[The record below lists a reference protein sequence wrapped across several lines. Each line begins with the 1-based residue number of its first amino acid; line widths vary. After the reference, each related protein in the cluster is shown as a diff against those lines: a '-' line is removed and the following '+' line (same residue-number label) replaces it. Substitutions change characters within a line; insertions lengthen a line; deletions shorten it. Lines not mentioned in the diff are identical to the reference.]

1 MLQNIK
7 SDFAIAN
14 ILSLIIKRKK
24 LKLIKYNKFFQKMP
38 NINIETYK
46 SFNGKY
52 ILYDPKIS
60 KRGKEYNKLDQL
72 IYVGEYLHGERSGRG
87 TEYDPENEN
96 EIYEGEYLH
105 GERNGKGTEYQN
117 REIIFEGEYKNGKRY
132 EGMEYWNYYDG
143 DIYTHFEGVCKQ
155 NGKTEGKIYTDY
167 GNVLFEGEFLNGKK
181 DGIGKEYNHKGLL
194 IFEGEYLDDYRW
206 NGKEKEYNDDG
217 TIKCENKYL
226 NGKRVE
232 DN

>member
-24 LKLIKYNKFFQKMP
+24 LKLIKYNKFFQKML

-87 TEYDPENEN
+87 TEYDPENKN

-155 NGKTEGKIYTDY
+155 NGKTEGKIYTDF
-167 GNVLFEGEFLNGKK
+167 GNVLF
-181 DGIGKEYNHKGLL
+181 
-194 IFEGEYLDDYRW
+194 
-206 NGKEKEYNDDG
+206 
-217 TIKCENKYL
+217 
-226 NGKRVE
+226 
-232 DN
+232 

>member
-14 ILSLIIKRKK
+14 ILSLIIERKK
-24 LKLIKYNKFFQKMP
+24 LKLIKYNKFFQKML

-60 KRGKEYNKLDQL
+60 KRGKEFNKLDQL
-72 IYVGEYLHGERSGRG
+72 IYV
-87 TEYDPENEN
+87 
-96 EIYEGEYLH
+96 GEYLH

-117 REIIFEGEYKNGKRY
+117 REIIFEGKYKNGKRY